1 MFLHLAL
8 IQKLDSLLQKM
19 NVMKKSAMINNK
31 LFYFLFIGLFFSC
44 SISGIRRH
52 KEHSGSVNH
61 SQIKFTILQ
70 FNDFYEIAPLE
81 GGKIGGAARIA
92 TIRNKLIQENP
103 NTYTV
108 LAGDFL
114 SPSLLGTL
122 KFEGE
127 RIRGKQM
134 IEVLNVL
141 GLDLAAFGNH
151 EFDID
156 ESALLKRINE
166 SKFDWVSSNILH
178 KTAQGSRPFVKQ
190 IEGNSQEIPKYKIV
204 TFRNKS
210 NDSVRVG
217 FISPCL
223 PANPVKFVEYEDI
236 FASVEETLKSLESK
250 VDFVVLLSHLTKED
264 DRKMGERFPQIN
276 LILGGHEHDHM
287 LFKAG
292 KALVTKADANAKT
305 VYVHRITFDSENRK
319 ATMDPEL
326 VTLNES
332 VVLDGKVNLVV
343 EKWKSIENKLMREM
357 GFDPEEQLL
366 TLAKPYDAREVVIR
380 NIPSAFCKMITKS
393 MSTAYPESECAI
405 MNSGSI
411 RVDDVLLEKLSQYDI
426 LRSMPY
432 GGSVLSVKMKGSLLK
447 KILDIG
453 WTSKGRGAFL
463 QWDRIDRTETGNW
476 LIQEKVLEENRDY
489 RVAMNEF
496 LMTGLESGLDFLK
509 EGNKEILEVVR
520 PAVDQTTDFR
530 RDIRLVVI
538 DYLKKGGR

>member
-1 MFLHLAL
+1 MLNIH
-8 IQKLDSLLQKM
+8 
-19 NVMKKSAMINNK
+19 KKINK
-31 LFYFLFIGLFFSC
+31 SILFLFIGLLFSC
-44 SISGIRRH
+44 SITNV
-52 KEHSGSVNH
+52 KKQNNGSTSKNPSEV
-61 SQIKFTILQ
+61 KFTILH

-81 GGKIGGAARIA
+81 GGKIGGAARVA
-92 TIRNKLIQENP
+92 TVRNKLILENL

-114 SPSLLGTL
+114 SPSLIGTL

-134 IEVLNVL
+134 IEVLNTL

-166 SKFDWVSSNILH
+166 SNFDWVSTNILH
-178 KTAQGSRPFVKQ
+178 KTLQGSVPFSKQ
-190 IEGNSQEIPKYKIV
+190 VAGSSQEIPKYKIV
-204 TFRNKS
+204 TFKNEF
-210 NDSVRVG
+210 NHSVRVG

-236 FASVEETLKSLESK
+236 FTSVEATLRIIEPK
-250 VDFVVLLSHLTKED
+250 VDFVVLLSHLTKDD
-264 DRKMGERFPQIN
+264 DRRMAERFPQIK

-287 LFKAG
+287 LFNAG
-292 KALVTKADANAKT
+292 NAIIAKADANAKT
-305 VYVHRITFDSENRK
+305 VYVHRITIDPNKSKFNIN
-319 ATMDPEL
+319 PEL
-326 VTLNES
+326 VSLNES
-332 VVLDGKVNLVV
+332 VVLDGKTGLVV
-343 EKWKSIENKLMREM
+343 DRWKSIENRLMREM
-357 GFDPEEQLL
+357 GFDPEEHLL
-366 TLAKPYDAREVVIR
+366 SLSKPYDARETVIR
-380 NIPSAFCKMITKS
+380 NIPSSFCRMIAKSISVAF
-393 MSTAYPESECAI
+393 PESDCAF

-411 RVDDVLLEKLSQYDI
+411 RVDDVLLDKLSQYDI

-447 KILDIG
+447 KVLDIG
-453 WTSKGRGAFL
+453 WSSKGRGAFL
-463 QWDRIDRTETGNW
+463 QWDRIERTETGNW
-476 LIQEKVLEENRDY
+476 LIQEKVLEVDREY
-489 RVAMNEF
+489 QVAMNEF

-509 EGNKEILEVVR
+509 EGNPEILEVTK
-520 PAVDQTTDFR
+520 PAIENNNDYR